1 MKTKISKNLLDLDS
15 VQVHRFPPPQKR
27 QLNHQSLFNLI
38 CDMIVMDVQV
48 VGMYLKMCRD
58 GRKGSL

>member
-1 MKTKISKNLLDLDS
+1 MLDLDS

-48 VGMYLKMCRD
+48 VGMYLKVCRD
-58 GRKGSL
+58 GRKGNL